1 MATDPAAAPPRLWQ
15 VPTFLVGLTAFLAVW
30 QGWVH
35 VAARDPAGTF
45 LDNIGALRAAAEK
58 LNPDRDEL
66 KKLLDLS
73 AKEAVAFPEYGP
85 LADFA
90 IGSGYVRLAE
100 LTADPAE
107 ALTAWTLARQ
117 HFDKVKGE
125 PFSDPMDGA
134 KLAFR
139 AAKARAATL
148 PAAAAPAEINLTRTL
163 LAHVPPGE
171 PPGEGHRLAAELGLR
186 LTPPDAAGAKASLTA
201 YVAESGFVTPP
212 ANVARAKLRLSEVCL
227 MLGESEKAR
236 EWLELIKD
244 APADVMLS
252 RSAQLA
258 RLLMADGKW
267 APAAKE
273 WEAVRS
279 APGAAPALKS
289 MAAYYLGQ
297 CRTMTDPP
305 DPAGAMKL
313 FDEASRAD
321 GAEGP
326 AAAVRLA
333 ELQFQTTDPEKHKE
347 AAGVLSAAAKRLAG
361 PGGYANP
368 LLPVHEARAAFEL
381 GLQVLQKDGSF
392 EPAVQ
397 VVEAYAAIAAT
408 GRDREKRAELMI
420 AWGTLLKKA
429 NGPFQPKFIA
439 AADDYLELAA
449 AQTAPEGKVELLR
462 RAASTYRLAGNTAAA
477 VSAMEQVVRMPDLPE
492 SAAGAAWL
500 EYAEVLVAAKRP
512 DEVIPAINKAM
523 ASGSVTARYRLARS
537 LLDTQNAQL
546 APLGLALLEHVAG
559 ASSVPPADAA
569 THEIALVELAHE
581 YIRRNAF
588 ADAESRLSVQLSR
601 YPNGPEAAYGKLLKG
616 VCLLQLA
623 SAKKAPTDP
632 EPSNAPKMRAEALK
646 LFQEVVDDV
655 DRREKAGPVTERDRY
670 LWQLASLRV
679 AQAYYQLGEP
689 DRALSAAAP
698 VVQRCRGTVE
708 ELIALSVMYHAQK
721 QKGQTGV
728 MLSIR
733 DRMKDV
739 FEELKK
745 KPGAFKAQQ
754 GEYSQAYW
762 ETVWFSD
769 MK

>member
-1 MATDPAAAPPRLWQ
+1 
-15 VPTFLVGLTAFLAVW
+15 VPTFLVGLAAFLAVW

-35 VAARDPAGTF
+35 VAARDPADSF
-45 LDNIGALRAAAEK
+45 LDNLGALRAAAEK

-66 KKLLDLS
+66 KKLLERTT
-73 AKEAVAFPEYGP
+73 KEAVAFPEYGP

-90 IGSGYVRLAE
+90 IGSGYVRVAE
-100 LTADPAE
+100 IAAE
-107 ALTAWTLARQ
+107 PGEAVTAWTLARQ
-117 HFDKVKGE
+117 HFDKVKGDQLTA
-125 PFSDPMDGA
+125 PIDQA

-139 AAKARAATL
+139 AAKARAATF
-148 PAAAAPAEINLTRTL
+148 PASATPAEIHLTRTL
-163 LAHVPPGE
+163 LALVPPNE
-171 PPGEGHRLAAELGLR
+171 PPGEGNRLAGELSLR
-186 LTPPDAAGAKASLTA
+186 FNPPDAAGAKHFLTL

-279 APGAAPALKS
+279 AHGAAPTLKS
-289 MAAYYLGQ
+289 LAAYYLGQ
-297 CRTMTDPP
+297 CLTMTDPP
-305 DPAGAMKL
+305 DRAAAMKL
-313 FDEASRAD
+313 FEEASKSDA
-321 GAEGP
+321 AEGP

-333 ELQFQTTDPEKHKE
+333 ELLLQTDDPEKHTE
-347 AAGVLSAAAKRLAG
+347 AAAVLSAAAKRLAG
-361 PGGYANP
+361 PNGYANQ

-381 GLQVLQKDGSF
+381 GLQVLQKDAAF

-397 VVEAYAAIAAT
+397 VADAYAAISAS
-408 GRDREKRAELMI
+408 GRDREKRAELMV
-420 AWGTLLKKA
+420 AWGTALKKT
-429 NGPFQPKFIA
+429 NGSFQPKFTA

-462 RAASTYRLAGNTAAA
+462 RAASTYRLAGNTTAA
-477 VSAMEQVVRMPDLPE
+477 VSALEQVVRMPDLPE

-500 EYAEVLVAAKRP
+500 EYAEVLVVAKRP
-512 DEVIPAINKAM
+512 DEVIPIFNKVM
-523 ASGSVTARYRLARS
+523 ASNSSASIVARYRMARS

-546 APLGLALLEHVAG
+546 APLGLALLEQVAG
-559 ASSVPPADAA
+559 QSSVPPADAG
-569 THEIALVELAHE
+569 THEIALVELSHE
-581 YIRRNAF
+581 YIRRAAF

-646 LFQEVVDDV
+646 LFQDVVDDV

-679 AQAYYQLGEP
+679 AQAYYQLGEA
-689 DRALSAAAP
+689 DRALSAVAP

-728 MLSIR
+728 MLTLR

-745 KPGAFKAQQ
+745 KPGAFKADK

-762 ETVWFSD
+762 ETVWFND
-769 MK
+769 PK